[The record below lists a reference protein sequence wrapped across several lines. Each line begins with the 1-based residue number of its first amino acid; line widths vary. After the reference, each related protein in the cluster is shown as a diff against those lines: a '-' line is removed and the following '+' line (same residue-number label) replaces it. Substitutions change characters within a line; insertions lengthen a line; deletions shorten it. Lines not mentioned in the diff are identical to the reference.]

1 MLSYAKAWPIP
12 FAVVVKMPGAT
23 GATVA
28 FWAADVPLLRVPTM
42 FTVPLSRPSSTLN
55 GSCALIWFRLTKY
68 NPAGI
73 LLNVT
78 DVTSLN
84 PVGSGMA
91 LALAVEAAR
100 FVPKMDTMEPGATPC
115 VV

>member
-1 MLSYAKAWPIP
+1 
-12 FAVVVKMPGAT
+12 
-23 GATVA
+23 
-28 FWAADVPLLRVPTM
+28 
-42 FTVPLSRPSSTLN
+42 
-55 GSCALIWFRLTKY
+55 
-68 NPAGI
+68 
-73 LLNVT
+73 LNVT